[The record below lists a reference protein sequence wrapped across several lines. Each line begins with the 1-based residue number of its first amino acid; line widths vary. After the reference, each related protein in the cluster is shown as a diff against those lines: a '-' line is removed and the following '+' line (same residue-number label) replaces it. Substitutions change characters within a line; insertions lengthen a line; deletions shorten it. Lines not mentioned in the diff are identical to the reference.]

1 VNANLALTQHALR
14 EAFTGRRRIGLAL
27 LALAPAA
34 LAFALDRWGG
44 GHADAETAFV
54 VFVVGVG
61 LVVPLMA
68 LWIGIAT
75 LREELVNGTI
85 VHLAT
90 RPISRAQILL
100 TRLVGAALATWL
112 LAGVGLTLVFPAAGH
127 FDGGMLGTTWLVT
140 GLAAL
145 AYTSLFALMG
155 ALTDRGVLAGL
166 VYVVGWESI
175 VASTD
180 LPFRYATVA
189 YWVRSIVDQQGHV
202 SGGLLAGEIADP
214 ATLSTSILVLV
225 GIAAGAALVGT
236 LWFQRR
242 ELAGAEPE

>member
-1 VNANLALTQHALR
+1 MTLVTCLVVALVWSFHIAIVTVPV
-14 EAFTGRRRIGLAL
+14 L
-27 LALAPAA
+27 LAAWWLVRT
-34 LAFALDRWGG
+34 DRAGFE
-44 GHADAETAFV
+44 AV
-54 VFVVGVG
+54 L
-61 LVVPLMA
+61 LV
-68 LWIGIAT
+68 
-75 LREELVNGTI
+75 
-85 VHLAT
+85 
-90 RPISRAQILL
+90 
-100 TRLVGAALATWL
+100 
-112 LAGVGLTLVFPAAGH
+112 AGVGLTLVFPAAGH